1 MPLRFDV
8 EEYLGT
14 NSDGSRSDEFCYY
27 CLKDGK
33 YIVDI
38 SMWEMI
44 DIWIKYTDKYNEYA
58 DTDYSPK
65 ELREILDKRL
75 PTLNRWR
82 QKQETSSLHHKMI
95 QNIIVYINGHL
106 TEVLNTDTL
115 SSMSG
120 LSKFHFR
127 RVFRTATGENIGSYI
142 QRLRMEHV
150 AHLLISTDY
159 TLKQIIEQTSYQTKY
174 SIAKAFKKHFG
185 ISTSQYREKHRPNGE
200 NPATNIKPE
209 IKVISP
215 IKIFC
220 IEVGEAYKNKLK
232 YRLLWNKLLHHVNS
246 MKQTHDMTS
255 LSALA
260 WTIRRLRLRR
270 SAGSIWASPFAMI
283 LKRDRYR
290 ESCKFPEGD
299 MPCSDIRGAIL
310 LYTKCTGAFMRN
322 GFRKVN
328 TIPKAHSALRCI

>member
-106 TEVLNTDTL
+106 TEVLDTDTL

-127 RVFRTATGENIGSYI
+127 RVFRTATRENIGSYI

-185 ISTSQYREKHRPNGE
+185 ISTSQYY
-200 NPATNIKPE
+200 
-209 IKVISP
+209 
-215 IKIFC
+215 C
-220 IEVGEAYKNKLK
+220 IMP
-232 YRLLWNKLLHHVNS
+232 NS

-283 LKRDRYR
+283 LNRDRYR
-290 ESCKFPEGD
+290 EACKFPEGD

-328 TIPKAHSALRCI
+328 TIPKAHSVLRCI